1 MKTRKTQNRSMK
13 SVAHERVKELSC
25 LYAIAQL
32 AADQDLSL
40 DRILQGIVELLPP
53 AWQHPEAAQAE
64 IRLGDRAWRT
74 PGFRGKGQT
83 LASEIHVGCDQHGRV
98 CVEYVTNQPVGDE
111 APFLKEERQLIDGVA
126 RQVAMIVERREAEQA
141 REELFAQLQQADRL
155 ATIGVLAAGVAHEL
169 NEPLNDVLGFA
180 ELVTKVEGL
189 PAQALADLK
198 KIENAALQARE
209 IIRNLLVF
217 VRRLPPG
224 RKTMNLNQA
233 VHDGLQLLTA
243 RCVQNGIELAV
254 ELASEPSE
262 VHGDPLQL
270 NQVLV
275 NLIVN
280 AIQAM
285 PCGGKL
291 LIRTENRPGQAV
303 LTVQD
308 TGIGMDQETLG
319 RIFEPFYT
327 TKDEGK
333 GTGLGLPIV
342 QEIVKAHG
350 GSVSAQSKP
359 DKGTRFDV
367 CLPTGHPQALEA

>member
-1 MKTRKTQNRSMK
+1 MKTRKTPVRPMA
-13 SVAHERVKELSC
+13 SVAQERVKELSC

-32 AADQDLSL
+32 AADQDLPL
-40 DRILQGIVELLPP
+40 DGLLQGIVGLLPP
-53 AWQHPEAAQAE
+53 ACQHPEVAHAE
-64 IRLGDRAWRT
+64 IRLGDRAWHT
-74 PGFRGKGQT
+74 PGFRGKGQM
-83 LASEIHVGCDQHGRV
+83 LASEIHVGRDQQGRV
-98 CVEYVTNQPVGDE
+98 CVEYVKRQPAEDE
-111 APFLKEERQLIDGVA
+111 GPFLKEERQLLDGVA
-126 RQVAMIVERREAEQA
+126 RQVAMIVERREAEEA
-141 REELFAQLQQADRL
+141 RQELSARLQQADRL

-169 NEPLNDVLGFA
+169 NEPLNNVLGFA

-198 KIENAALQARE
+198 KIENASLQARE

-217 VRRLPPG
+217 ARRLPPG
-224 RKTMNLNQA
+224 RKGMNLNQ
-233 VHDGLQLLTA
+233 VVRDGLQLLTA
-243 RCVQNGIELAV
+243 RCAQNRIELSV
-254 ELASEPSE
+254 ELASEPPE

-275 NLIVN
+275 NLVVN
-280 AIQAM
+280 AIPAM
-285 PCGGKL
+285 PQGGKL
-291 LIRTENRPGQAV
+291 LIRTERRPGQAV

-350 GSVSAQSKP
+350 GSVHAESKP
-359 DKGTRFDV
+359 GKGTRFDV
-367 CLPTGHPQALEA
+367 CLPTGLSRVVEV